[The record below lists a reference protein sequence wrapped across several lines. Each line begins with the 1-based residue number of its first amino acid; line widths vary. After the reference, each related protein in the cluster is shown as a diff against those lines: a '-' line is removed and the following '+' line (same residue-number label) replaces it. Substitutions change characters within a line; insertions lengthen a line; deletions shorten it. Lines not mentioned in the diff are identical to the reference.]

1 MVSTR
6 GSYSNPA
13 ITIEEGGMDASA
25 LNRVYVVED
34 SPIILAALTQRIEDD
49 PRFTVVGHADTAHG
63 AIGEL
68 SQSMPDVLI
77 VDLHLKQGTGYEIL
91 IYLRNAGKPALKTI
105 VLTNYASVAH
115 RRRAMELGADSFFD
129 KSMQFD
135 EMLDTLHFWADEKAK
150 GSPQTPPH

>member
-13 ITIEEGGMDASA
+13 ITIEEGGMDASG

-49 PRFTVVGHADTAHG
+49 PRFTVVGHADTAQG

-68 SQSMPDVLI
+68 RKSIPDVLI

-91 IYLRNAGKPALKTI
+91 IYLRDLGAPALKTI